1 VSLKKF
7 ASVIARFDYGDRG
20 YEILK
25 ERSQP
30 IKCKD
35 ASSF

>member
-1 VSLKKF
+1 
-7 ASVIARFDYGDRG
+7 DRG

-30 IKCKD
+30 VKCKD
-35 ASSF
+35 AISF